1 MKDIFGTSIDFTP
14 KTRKHKLSSRN
25 HLCQCLHCSPKIRES
40 KYEYKLVD
48 GKYSANVLEKFKTKF
63 SAKKEDK
70 KYL

>member
-1 MKDIFGTSIDFTP
+1 MFTLFP
-14 KTRKHKLSSRN
+14 EN
-25 HLCQCLHCSPKIRES
+25 KIKES

-48 GKYSANVLEKFKTKF
+48 GKYSANVFEKSKTKF